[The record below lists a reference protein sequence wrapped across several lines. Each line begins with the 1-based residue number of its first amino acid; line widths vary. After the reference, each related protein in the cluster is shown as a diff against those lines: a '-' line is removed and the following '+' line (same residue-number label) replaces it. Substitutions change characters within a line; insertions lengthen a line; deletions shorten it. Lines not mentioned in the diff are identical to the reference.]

1 MRHYMKAE
9 IARCLRK
16 PNCYLAILIC
26 LGIYAAGEGY
36 LGWVNIIL
44 YPNSTWV
51 HEHNGFMMEFNPF
64 RTLLPF
70 PAVLAAGSMLIED
83 WEHHNCYFQTIRCS
97 FNRFCHVKFFTPCL
111 MGGLVLAFCFVSY
124 LGVMAAFVP
133 AYDAGTYYEPFVES
147 MLINEQWGLY
157 FLYFGSLQFLLGAL
171 CAGIGCVV
179 ATMTT
184 RRGMVYLLPMLL
196 FAMLEITTNITIV
209 GLSGAQSAIVF
220 RLYTTS
226 ATLVYGVIAGILLSL
241 TLLSYLIFR
250 SLLRKRVFVWQ

>member
-9 IARCLRK
+9 IARCLRT
-16 PNCYLAILIC
+16 PNFYLAILIC
-26 LGIYAAGEGY
+26 LGIYAVGEGY

-44 YPNSTWV
+44 YPNATWV

-147 MLINEQWGLY
+147 MLINEQWCLY
-157 FLYFGSLQFLLGAL
+157 FFYFGSLQFLLGAL

-220 RLYTTS
+220 RLETTS
-226 ATLVYGVIAGILLSL
+226 AALVYVVIAGILLSL

>member
-1 MRHYMKAE
+1 MRAD
-9 IARCLRK
+9 IARCLRT
-16 PNCYLAILIC
+16 PNFYLAILIC

-44 YPNSTWV
+44 YPNTTWV

-70 PAVLAAGSMLIED
+70 PAVLAAGSMLMED
-83 WEHHNCYFQTIRCS
+83 WEHRNCYFQTTRCS

-111 MGGLVLAFCFVSY
+111 MGGLVLAFCFVCY
-124 LGVMAAFVP
+124 LGVMAVFVP
-133 AYDAGTYYEPFVES
+133 AYDDGTYYEPFVES
-147 MLINEQWGLY
+147 MLINEQWCLY

-179 ATMTT
+179 ATTT
-184 RRGMVYLLPMLL
+184 ARRGMAYLLPMLL

-220 RLYTTS
+220 RLDTTS
-226 ATLVYGVIAGILLSL
+226 AALVYGVIAGILLSL

-250 SLLRKRVFVWQ
+250 ILLRKRVFVWQ